1 MVRVLNL
8 FQVDYCARIRRCH
21 CVPTLFFCRVFSV
34 HSSTFNTK
42 RKVLF
47 AGSPQQVASSK
58 MARRPLKGTWEHSEA
73 HAVSLNQAPQCP
85 SMHGCIRSQIMRPAE
100 QPEHRV
106 QQEDDNDGAV
116 TAATAAFKNTAAKQ
130 LKGLMAH
137 GINPGDAST
146 ELLDELTQHKAG
158 MSMGT
163 TMSSPHLQH
172 VVALTGCSHAIAMRT
187 LLLKDE
193 IAHLR

>member
-1 MVRVLNL
+1 MVRSRVEEISSKNL
-8 FQVDYCARIRRCH
+8 YYSPFNNASGSVIP
-21 CVPTLFFCRVFSV
+21 CVHRNLLLQ
-34 HSSTFNTK
+34 K
-42 RKVLF
+42 KVSF

-85 SMHGCIRSQIMRPAE
+85 SMHGCIRSQVMRPAE

-137 GINPGDAST
+137 GIDPGDAST